1 MKINFVNV
9 PIALLLLFDI
19 IDVILLQVLHYKSNH
34 YWHVS
39 ASDLRQKTTTPTRTT
54 IMTTRCPP
62 EKALRPCK
70 CHHHER
76 ITCNESFTYSIG
88 HVFKAIGPSL
98 RYEDRLYLEPYTI
111 GPLYKELILS
121 NRHMVEM
128 DNNQFHTVRFEKIT
142 LVDMISLERIRIAAF
157 NGTINELQSFTIK
170 GDNRLTLR
178 FVNELFDSLSTLV
191 NVRDMHLE
199 LNNLRMIPSYSFR
212 VPSEQ
217 HGRMRLERLRIISRS
232 LVQISSYAFADLHSI
247 RSIKIHS
254 LTGLQRIAAH
264 AFDIAQPSNRSVIID
279 LRSNQLTV
287 NSFELDSFQH
297 VGRPIHLQLSDNNLT
312 TISRDVFERFLDT
325 DLSNKMQL
333 ADNPLECDCTMFWIM
348 KNRSIYVNQVLSALC
363 EGFAELWKLDENA
376 FRKCAHDPEY
386 MPRLIFRN
394 DAAIQLMFAPQL
406 ILLPIVLQIIL

>member
-1 MKINFVNV
+1 
-9 PIALLLLFDI
+9 
-19 IDVILLQVLHYKSNH
+19 
-34 YWHVS
+34 
-39 ASDLRQKTTTPTRTT
+39 
-54 IMTTRCPP
+54 
-62 EKALRPCK
+62 
-70 CHHHER
+70 
-76 ITCNESFTYSIG
+76 
-88 HVFKAIGPSL
+88 
-98 RYEDRLYLEPYTI
+98 
-111 GPLYKELILS
+111 
-121 NRHMVEM
+121 
-128 DNNQFHTVRFEKIT
+128 
-142 LVDMISLERIRIAAF
+142 MI
-157 NGTINELQSFTIK
+157 

-232 LVQISSYAFADLHSI
+232 LAQISSYAFADLHSI

-254 LTGLQRIAAH
+254 LIGLQRIAAH
-264 AFDIAQPSNRSVIID
+264 AFDIAQPSNWSVIID